1 MFKAI
6 LNFIRKLYEPKP
18 GHCPKAIDYEWT
30 NQEGTDVRRHE
41 PSRKG
46 GDPVDTLEAAV
57 KAPKDSGE
65 PRLVPDKRHMRTKPA
80 EAAKDA
86 ESGEEKKPAVKKAAA
101 KKPVVKKTVA
111 KKPAAKKPAARKT
124 TVRKAA
130 AAKPAAEKSVKKT
143 APAEKPAE
151 TVKSAPAAEVKA
163 PEAAPQAK
171 AS

>member
-41 PSRKG
+41 PSRTG

-86 ESGEEKKPAVKKAAA
+86 ESGEEKKPAA
-101 KKPVVKKTVA
+101 KKPVVKKT
-111 KKPAAKKPAARKT
+111 AAKKPGSQKAR
-124 TVRKAA
+124 R
-130 AAKPAAEKSVKKT
+130 
-143 APAEKPAE
+143 
-151 TVKSAPAAEVKA
+151 
-163 PEAAPQAK
+163 PQDDQDSQDGRTGKGNGRGAG
-171 AS
+171 SEGGG

>member
-41 PSRKG
+41 PSRTG

-65 PRLVPDKRHMRTKPA
+65 PRLVPDKRHMRTKPPRTLNP
-80 EAAKDA
+80 ER
-86 ESGEEKKPAVKKAAA
+86 KKSRP
-101 KKPVVKKTVA
+101 
-111 KKPAAKKPAARKT
+111 
-124 TVRKAA
+124 
-130 AAKPAAEKSVKKT
+130 
-143 APAEKPAE
+143 
-151 TVKSAPAAEVKA
+151 
-163 PEAAPQAK
+163 
-171 AS
+171 

>member
-41 PSRKG
+41 PSRTG

-80 EAAKDA
+80 E
-86 ESGEEKKPAVKKAAA
+86 
-101 KKPVVKKTVA
+101 
-111 KKPAAKKPAARKT
+111 
-124 TVRKAA
+124 
-130 AAKPAAEKSVKKT
+130 
-143 APAEKPAE
+143 

>member
-41 PSRKG
+41 PSRTG

-86 ESGEEKKPAVKKAAA
+86 ESGEEKKPAVKTPAATKPGGKTRAA
-101 KKPVVKKTVA
+101 KT
-111 KKPAAKKPAARKT
+111 PAAKMPAARNT
-124 TVRKAA
+124 TTKAT
-130 AAKPAAEKSVKKT
+130 PA
-143 APAEKPAE
+143 
-151 TVKSAPAAEVKA
+151 
-163 PEAAPQAK
+163 
-171 AS
+171 

>member
-41 PSRKG
+41 PSRTG

-86 ESGEEKKPAVKKAAA
+86 ESGEEKKPAVKKSAA
-101 KKPVVKKTVA
+101 KKPVVKKTAA

-124 TVRKAA
+124 T
-130 AAKPAAEKSVKKT
+130 KT
-143 APAEKPAE
+143 AKTAE
-151 TVKSAPAAEVKA
+151 
-163 PEAAPQAK
+163 PEKVTAG
-171 AS
+171 SEGGG

>member
-41 PSRKG
+41 PSRTG

-86 ESGEEKKPAVKKAAA
+86 ESGEEKKPAVKKLAA
-101 KKPVVKKTVA
+101 KKPVVKKTAA

-124 TVRKAA
+124 RSEERRAGKESRS
-130 AAKPAAEKSVKKT
+130 PWS
-143 APAEKPAE
+143 P
-151 TVKSAPAAEVKA
+151 
-163 PEAAPQAK
+163 
-171 AS
+171 